1 MKIALFSETYLPQIN
16 GVATHVK
23 VLKEGLEK
31 LNHQVLIV
39 TADSNTKIHYIENG
53 VLHCPAIKIKKFYN
67 LGLASPISKT
77 RLSFIK
83 EFKPDIIHIHNEFG
97 TGLSGIQI
105 AKHLNIPLVYTM
117 HTIYDDYLY
126 YVSPKAFIKIT
137 KKITHKY
144 ERFLANKA
152 FSLISPSNKGVQY
165 LKNAGVNRKVHI
177 IPNSVELDV
186 FSDKNIS
193 KEKILEIENKYTIP
207 SNSTKLCFAGRLGK
221 EKNVDTLLKYW
232 AKTVKVKDNL
242 HLIIMGDGPEL
253 NNLKKLSKSLN
264 ISNLVTFTGSIE
276 HHNLAPY
283 YALCNG
289 YITTSLSDT
298 NSISMLEAMSLG
310 LPIFCLK
317 DPLNEGQVQEGIN
330 GFIFNNESEMYEKI
344 KIFQKMDSISLS
356 SFVKK
361 IKKSGEKNSSQQLAI
376 NIVYIYN
383 EALSA
388 SVSSF

>member
-31 LNHQVLIV
+31 LNHEVLIV

-53 VLHCPAIKIKKFYN
+53 ILHCPAIKIKKFYN
-67 LGLASPISKT
+67 LGLASPISKS

-83 EFKPDIIHIHNEFG
+83 EFNPDIIHIHNEFG

-152 FSLISPSNKGVQY
+152 FSLISPSNKGVEY
-165 LKNAGVNRKVHI
+165 LKNAGVDRKVHI
-177 IPNSVELDV
+177 IPNSIESDI
-186 FSDKNIS
+186 FTDKNIS
-193 KEKILEIENKYTIP
+193 KSEILKIENKYNIP
-207 SNSTKLCFAGRLGK
+207 STSTKLCFVGRLGK
-221 EKNVDTLLKYW
+221 EKNVATLLNFW
-232 AKTVKVKDNL
+232 AKTVNSHDNL
-242 HLIIMGDGPEL
+242 HLIIIGDGPEL
-253 NNLKKLSKSLN
+253 NNLKNISNNLN
-264 ISNLVTFTGSIE
+264 ISNLVTFTGAIE
-276 HHNLAPY
+276 HNNLAPY

-289 YITTSLSDT
+289 YITASLSDT

-310 LPIFCLK
+310 LPIFCLN
-317 DPLNEGQVQEGIN
+317 DPLNEGQVQEGVN
-330 GFIFNNESEMYEKI
+330 GFIFNNEVEMYEKI
-344 KIFQKMDSISLS
+344 KLFQKMDSISIS
-356 SFVKK
+356 SLIKK
-361 IKKSGEKNSSQQLAI
+361 IKQSGEKNNSEQLATNII
-376 NIVYIYN
+376 NIYKD
-383 EALSA
+383 ALSA
-388 SVSSF
+388 SIS